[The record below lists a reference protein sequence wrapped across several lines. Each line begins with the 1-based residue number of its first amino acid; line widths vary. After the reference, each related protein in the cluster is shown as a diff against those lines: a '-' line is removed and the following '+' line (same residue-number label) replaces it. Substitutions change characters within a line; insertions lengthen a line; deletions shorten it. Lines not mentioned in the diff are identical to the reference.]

1 MKKQQGCNT
10 LINTLVQKARHR
22 AIIVMNLLF
31 LLPLV
36 SPRARARDPIA
47 VTDDGLVHRQHHP
60 IAVANCFGENRH
72 ASVLATPSPGAKNGT
87 TFVLRRNHQF
97 VHIPK
102 CGGST
107 IERFLRLPFQGHRE
121 MHHGG
126 PWGQARPIVV

>member
-1 MKKQQGCNT
+1 MLAMSVGLIPSLAQGCFVSARPNRT
-10 LINTLVQKARHR
+10 EFRAKAKAWHDHQ
-22 AIIVMNLLF
+22 NF
-31 LLPLV
+31 
-36 SPRARARDPIA
+36 
-47 VTDDGLVHRQHHP
+47 
-60 IAVANCFGENRH
+60 
-72 ASVLATPSPGAKNGT
+72 T

-126 PWGQARPIVV
+126 PWGQAFNYLNHTHKP

>member
-1 MKKQQGCNT
+1 MMVWCTGSIT
-10 LINTLVQKARHR
+10 LLLSRTASEK
-22 AIIVMNLLF
+22 IVTQ
-31 LLPLV
+31 
-36 SPRARARDPIA
+36 A
-47 VTDDGLVHRQHHP
+47 
-60 IAVANCFGENRH
+60 
-72 ASVLATPSPGAKNGT
+72 PSPGAKNGT

>member
-1 MKKQQGCNT
+1 
-10 LINTLVQKARHR
+10 
-22 AIIVMNLLF
+22 MNLLC

-47 VTDDGLVHRQHHP
+47 VTDDGLVSGAP
-60 IAVANCFGENRH
+60 AASPYAFANCFGENRH
-72 ASVLATPSPGAKNGT
+72 ASVVATPSPGAKNGT

>member
-1 MKKQQGCNT
+1 
-10 LINTLVQKARHR
+10 
-22 AIIVMNLLF
+22 MNLLF

-60 IAVANCFGENRH
+60 VLLSRT
-72 ASVLATPSPGAKNGT
+72 ASEKIVTQASWPRRALGAKNGT